1 MKNTQNNDSNK
12 TNPNTSINSDFTELM
27 FQLYI
32 ERYNSLTSILSDL
45 RTKAGIFL
53 AMIGVI
59 ATIGFSFSANGVISQ
74 YINIAAVIQNV
85 NTGGLIGE
93 VSANSQVYANNINF
107 TENNIESIATINQI
121 FRDGLTTL
129 QTRLVI
135 VLLILIAS
143 LIIVTI
149 CYVYLLTKSFQIKN
163 LSLPL
168 LDDISQLQNAHDKSN
183 EKNSESYYQKKALG

>member
-135 VLLILIAS
+135 L
-143 LIIVTI
+143 
-149 CYVYLLTKSFQIKN
+149 
-163 LSLPL
+163 
-168 LDDISQLQNAHDKSN
+168 
-183 EKNSESYYQKKALG
+183 